1 MVDGININ
9 QEDADQEYLPDD
21 LNSLAVGSYV
31 VPNPSKRKIYPALS
45 FIVGLLFLAA
55 SFLLDFIN
63 FLPVFVVI
71 AFITIFLTIINN
83 KFKINQ
89 SEVIESIST
98 LIPHSIGY
106 YSIALT
112 FNFSIKSILT
122 PVWTVIVYS
131 HENPPIKK
139 TIVEINAFSG
149 IVVTE
154 PYTEN
159 INA

>member
-1 MVDGININ
+1 
-9 QEDADQEYLPDD
+9 
-21 LNSLAVGSYV
+21 
-31 VPNPSKRKIYPALS
+31 
-45 FIVGLLFLAA
+45 
-55 SFLLDFIN
+55 
-63 FLPVFVVI
+63 LPVFVVI

-89 SEVIESIST
+89 SEVIESVST
-98 LIPHSIGY
+98 LISHSIGY

-131 HENPPIKK
+131 HENPPNKK